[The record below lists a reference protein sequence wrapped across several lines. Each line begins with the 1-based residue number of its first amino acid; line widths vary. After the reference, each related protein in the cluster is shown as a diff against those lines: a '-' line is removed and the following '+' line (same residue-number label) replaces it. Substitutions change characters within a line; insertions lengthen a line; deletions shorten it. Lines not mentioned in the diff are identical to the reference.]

1 MYVSC
6 DGELTTFQDTLFYIG
21 AALIREHFPELAS
34 SLGPRGEWLEKE
46 GRGGQQRKEPSVT
59 RSSGLTSD
67 ECWEQVRGLRGARN
81 PLALSARVRLGSWG
95 G

>member
-1 MYVSC
+1 MHVSC

-46 GRGGQQRKEPSVT
+46 GRGGAAEE
-59 RSSGLTSD
+59 G
-67 ECWEQVRGLRGARN
+67 
-81 PLALSARVRLGSWG
+81 ALSNPVLRAHV
-95 G
+95 